1 MSDKKKILII
11 EDNQKLLSAISR
23 ALDKAGYIVQ
33 EASSLKKG
41 KESFRKENPD
51 LLIIDIVLPDG
62 SGLDLAREIT
72 STPGSEGQPFILMS
86 GEKTNPY
93 DDIEENDF
101 EAVDFLSKPF
111 SMTDLVS
118 KTRVIFAVQRIER
131 RRIENEKKVQ
141 QRELSEWETM
151 SGSDTTVTQSAYEVS
166 VLSDPGS
173 DLVKELT
180 DKYAEIIERAVE
192 ARIYKTG
199 AADTDLRKDFAS
211 RLGFLKAGP
220 KDLVRIHSLFFSKTD
235 RDISTRKLAFFHEEA
250 RFILLEI
257 MGYLVTIYRNRNIF
271 NHEQ

>member
-23 ALDKAGYIVQ
+23 ALEKAGYVVH
-33 EASSLKKG
+33 EANTLKKG
-41 KESFRKENPD
+41 KEFFLKENPD
-51 LLIIDIVLPDG
+51 LLVIDIVLPDG
-62 SGLDLAREIT
+62 SGLDLAKEIAN
-72 STPGSEGQPFILMS
+72 TPGSENKPFILMS
-86 GEKTNPY
+86 GEKTNPS
-93 DDIEENDF
+93 DDIEDDDF

-118 KTRVIFAVQRIER
+118 KTRVIFAVQKIER
-131 RRIENEKKVQ
+131 RRIENEKRVQ
-141 QRELSEWETM
+141 QRELSEWEIM

-173 DLVKELT
+173 DLVKELS
-180 DKYAEIIERAVE
+180 DKYAEIIKRAVE

-199 AADTDLRKDFAS
+199 TTNTDLRKDFAE

-235 RDISTRKLAFFHEEA
+235 SNISNRKLAFYHEEA
-250 RFILLEI
+250 RFVLLEI
-257 MGYLVTIYRNRNIF
+257 MGYLVTFYRN
-271 NHEQ
+271 